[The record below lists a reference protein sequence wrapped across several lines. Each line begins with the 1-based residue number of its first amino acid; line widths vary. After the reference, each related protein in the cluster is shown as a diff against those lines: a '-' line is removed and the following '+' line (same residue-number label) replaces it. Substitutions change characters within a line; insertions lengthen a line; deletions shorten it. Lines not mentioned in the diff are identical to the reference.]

1 MKYLLLLLLISFV
14 IPVYSQE
21 AIYSGRD
28 FFIIQNILGEYEEY
42 ETPYFI
48 YRSEYE
54 YPKIL
59 IDACIHGDEIA
70 GAMACDTVMKYID
83 VMKGTVVF
91 IPRVNIKA
99 YNTGVRGVNV
109 DLNQFFPGRKDSVSF
124 YEQSLAYDFMKV
136 VEDNKPDVVINL
148 HEAWTKYDDNKYH
161 KQNDKSFGQTL
172 ITNYENP
179 PAFLTE
185 ALEKI
190 NSKINIQD
198 HKFRTQYFPYKSNHS
213 MDNIIEKLKIPSF
226 TVETLRTLP
235 INDRINYQIICI
247 LSFIKQAGIRFKYSH

>member
-1 MKYLLLLLLISFV
+1 M
-14 IPVYSQE
+14 
-21 AIYSGRD
+21 
-28 FFIIQNILGEYEEY
+28 
-42 ETPYFI
+42 
-48 YRSEYE
+48 
-54 YPKIL
+54 
-59 IDACIHGDEIA
+59 
-70 GAMACDTVMKYID
+70 
-83 VMKGTVVF
+83 
-91 IPRVNIKA
+91 
-99 YNTGVRGVNV
+99 
-109 DLNQFFPGRKDSVSF
+109 SF

-172 ITNYENP
+172 ITNYENT

-247 LSFIKQAGIRFKYSH
+247 LSFIKQAGIKFKYSH